1 MNTETKVLFWIE
13 DVIRT
18 SVAVVEEFVIYSNKN
33 IVIFLVSDFLSA
45 YFLTSPIIIIFL
57 WVDWWYS

>member
-13 DVIRT
+13 DIIRT